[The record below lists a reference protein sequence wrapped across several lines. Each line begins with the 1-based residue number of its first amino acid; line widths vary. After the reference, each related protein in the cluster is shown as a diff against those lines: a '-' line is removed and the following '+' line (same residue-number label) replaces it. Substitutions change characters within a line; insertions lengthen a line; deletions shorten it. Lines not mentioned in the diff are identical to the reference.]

1 MAGTLQCRKEYPAMN
16 DVMNQT
22 QTGSQTDINP
32 VPTALKLYRQYET
45 YQAALEVYPEGGL
58 RVEACFGK
66 VVLHLIKWLKRRV
79 AGSEEGQKEALLK
92 LADLYDQEGFRFL
105 AMCPDPEEMGT
116 EPPSF
121 EDLSFTVPMEL
132 QVLSVPEE
140 KGWVMRLAEP
150 DNGAEGKQP
159 GNRIFVTE
167 TAVYQKEKTVSLSV
181 RTICREPSDAAEDA
195 AVFRP
200 AFIKSMIL
208 DKQLLL
214 AEEGLDRRYAFT
226 RKPVTVQI
234 SKGRKTDD
242 FVRYFLDNK
251 NRQKPVIFCTEDTY
265 SGIDARGHAIMSAGS
280 AGPDTVADVDLQKA
294 ILGEICVSD
303 MSFAKKSIDTLAAR
317 TAGYGYVVVLEG
329 NTENLFSRRDGCLS
343 STFSEHLY
351 YGNLLLY
358 LGHASKQDAQELMEC
373 ILDRDQDTA
382 EPELFKERLD
392 QAAGRVMNDSLRRSY
407 DYHAHAFFYEARTK
421 RLERRISG
429 GVKDP
434 ETFRQMEEALRAV
447 QEEADGYRK
456 DNAGLS
462 SRLESVESRNQ
473 ELNKALSGRDREI
486 SSLQKRLDQ
495 EQEKTGQLRSRAEQ
509 LQEQNAQIKQARRV
523 DAAVLRPMLEIAFSY
538 HIEEK
543 EEVLRWIREQFSDT
557 LIVHPRAERMFFD
570 CTRRIDRKIF
580 CKMIFLLS
588 RYTAVRNENKG
599 TSMTEEAVMEQIK
612 LCDIG
617 YNGIANE
624 NVGGVEYYPPDMRR
638 QYELDITAYD
648 SSRPSKQL
656 MQQHVKF
663 QVDPE
668 SLIRIYYLYDET
680 IGKSIIGAM
689 PEHLK
694 NKKTAKR

>member
-1 MAGTLQCRKEYPAMN
+1 MN

-22 QTGSQTDINP
+22 QTGSQPDVNP
-32 VPTALKLYRQYET
+32 GPTALKLYRQYET

-66 VVLHLIKWLKRRV
+66 VVLHLIKWLKWRV
-79 AGSEEGQKEALLK
+79 AGSEEGQKEKLLK

-121 EDLSFTVPMEL
+121 KDLSFTVPMEL

-159 GNRIFVTE
+159 GNRMFVTE

-208 DKQLLL
+208 DQQLLL

-234 SKGRKTDD
+234 SKGRKTED

-251 NRQKPVIFCTEDTY
+251 DRQKPVIFCTEDTY
-265 SGIDARGHAIMSAGS
+265 TGTDAKGHAIVNANSAR
-280 AGPDTVADVDLQKA
+280 PEIVADTNLHGA
-294 ILGEICVSD
+294 ILDEICASD
-303 MSFAKKSIDTLAAR
+303 VSFAKKSIDALAAR

-329 NTENLFSRRDGCLS
+329 NTENLFSRQEGCLC
-343 STFSEHLY
+343 STFHEHLY

-358 LGHASKQDAQELMEC
+358 LGHEPKLDAQELMEC
-373 ILDRDQDTA
+373 ILDRDEDTA
-382 EPELFKERLD
+382 EPELLKVRLD

-407 DYHAHAFFYEARTK
+407 EYHAHAFFYEARTK
-421 RLERRISG
+421 LLERRLSG
-429 GVKDP
+429 GMEDR
-434 ETFRQMEEALRAV
+434 ETFRQMEEAIRAF

-462 SRLESVESRNQ
+462 SRLEAVESRNQ
-473 ELNKALSGRDREI
+473 ELNKALSERDREV
-486 SSLQKRLDQ
+486 SSLQRRLEQ
-495 EQEKTGQLRSRAEQ
+495 EQEKAGQLLSKAEQ

-523 DAAVLRPMLEIAFSY
+523 DAAVLRPMLELAFSY
-538 HIEEK
+538 HIEKK

-557 LIVHPRAERMFFD
+557 LIVLPKAERMFLG
-570 CTRRIDRKIF
+570 CERVIDMKIF

-588 RYTAVRNENKG
+588 RYTAIRNENTG

-617 YNGIANE
+617 YNGITNGS
-624 NVGGVEYYPPDMRR
+624 VGGVEYYPIDMRK
-638 QYELDITAYD
+638 QYEMDISAYD
-648 SSRPSKQL
+648 SSKPQKQL
-656 MQQHVKF
+656 MQQHVKY
-663 QVDPE
+663 QVEPE
-668 SLIRIYYLYDET
+668 SLIRIYYIYDEK

-694 NKKTAKR
+694 TPKTTNL